1 MKKKLLILVAFT
13 GVVAISSAQQ
23 GSGNSITPAK
33 SLSVEEA
40 NKLNGNAQPT
50 MKDGKPYS
58 QWVAEERA
66 KKQAQQNK
74 VGGTQHLDIVA
85 INATDA
91 RPAPAKVEPAEKKSE
106 NDNNI
111 KPVQGKADASIT
123 KTATKE
129 TTPKPEVPEQFKL
142 PATTPTWNG
151 TAVADKQ
158 VVNRSAPTSVEL
170 KSNPAQPI
178 DGSIPVEASK
188 TKQTV
193 EKVEFRQGAGTTT
206 PQDVKPVTQK
216 ANATTPVAPP
226 VIKAETEKTP
236 SGNNSTGAQT
246 KTD

>member
-1 MKKKLLILVAFT
+1 MKNFFIAILASAGLT
-13 GVVAISSAQQ
+13 GAVIAQD
-23 GSGNSITPAK
+23 PAK
-33 SLSVEEA
+33 SLSVQEA
-40 NKLNGNAQPT
+40 KQLNGAAQPT

-74 VGGTQHLDIVA
+74 VAGTQHLDIVA

-91 RPAPAKVEPAEKKSE
+91 RPAPAKVESTEKKAE

-123 KTATKE
+123 KTAAKE
-129 TTPKPEVPEQFKL
+129 ATPKPEVPEQFKL

-158 VVNRSAPTSVEL
+158 VVNRSAPTPVEL
-170 KSNPAQPI
+170 KSNPAQPT
-178 DGSIPVEASK
+178 DPKFVPVEASK

-216 ANATTPVAPP
+216 AEATTVPLAPP
-226 VIKAETEKTP
+226 TLKTETDKNPAT
-236 SGNNSTGAQT
+236 SNSTGSQT
-246 KTD
+246 KTN

>member
-1 MKKKLLILVAFT
+1 MRNKILMILPIVLCTFGIA
-13 GVVAISSAQQ
+13 
-23 GSGNSITPAK
+23 
-33 SLSVEEA
+33 
-40 NKLNGNAQPT
+40 NAQNNDASSVKQT
-50 MKDGKPYS
+50 EVIVNGKPYS
-58 QWVAEERA
+58 QHKAEQDALKQQQEA
-66 KKQAQQNK
+66 KKLAGTK
-74 VGGTQHLDIVA
+74 VVFSGPGVNNNSPVDAVNPADKIQPVKEPITQ
-85 INATDA
+85 
-91 RPAPAKVEPAEKKSE
+91 
-106 NDNNI
+106 
-111 KPVQGKADASIT
+111 KPVPTYTIT
-123 KTATKE
+123 QQ
-129 TTPKPEVPEQFKL
+129 PEVPEQFKL

-226 VIKAETEKTP
+226 VIKAETEKNP

>member
-1 MKKKLLILVAFT
+1 MKRILF
-13 GVVAISSAQQ
+13 
-23 GSGNSITPAK
+23 GSGFMLCVICGFGQNSPGAPSK
-33 SLSVEEA
+33 SLTVEEA
-40 NKLNGNAQPT
+40 NRLNGVAQPT
-50 MKDGKPYS
+50 INGKPYS
-58 QWVAEERA
+58 QYKAEQDA
-66 KKQAQQNK
+66 LKKQMEANKIAAAQNRN
-74 VGGTQHLDIVA
+74 LDVVTV
-85 INATDA
+85 NPSDA

-142 PATTPTWNG
+142 PATTPAWDG
-151 TAVADKQ
+151 SAVADKQ
-158 VVNRSAPTSVEL
+158 VVNRSAPTPVQL
-170 KSNPAQPI
+170 KSNPAQPL

-216 ANATTPVAPP
+216 TNATTPVAPP